1 MKRFLSIFVCLILI
15 LGTFSLTAFADE
27 DSSVNWWDY
36 ILSLY
41 SDAYYINNV
50 AADPDKLVDYWDS
63 NPGKLEIFYRLFFG
77 AGAPQDIFTTYP
89 KYQMIKNLNEAAEG
103 RYMVAELERNQLEG
117 LFESFNDYWAN
128 NSAEVRN
135 ISLIDLNIK
144 YNTDVKVQGNF
155 GNVLGTGPAAR
166 LSSDISIDYN
176 VNTATDSF
184 MYFVPPKNF
193 DPDPSTIYVYNGSS
207 YYPPVI
213 YLSAGNIAYCGDDA
227 MLRGYYYVL
236 NSTEF
241 IYAEDGFITSPM
253 YIWYSLNDSTSRV
266 NFMEVYRDR
275 SIYPFTIYSEGSFHG
290 VSDTSGGLSYEYDY
304 TDVLD
309 KISKAVGL
317 HITTDDTLEP
327 VSYTLPDDI
336 PYDEDN
342 RTVVMV
348 PVDQPGAPV
357 YLSPS
362 TYNNYVDEGDIY
374 NSDDH
379 SNNIVDEETVNNMTS
394 LYNEYVTNNSSGST
408 YDDSKLMGKL
418 DKIISKL
425 KDIYNAIEKIDLS
438 PTVIVQNVENSLNP
452 EPSYEKF
459 SDCVVNNIP
468 IANDIKELTNSF
480 NVVESESGFD
490 DIVILSDSNSN
501 NSVTASLYNGFYID
515 VSWYAPYRTK
525 IRDLLKL
532 FCYVL
537 GIGGIWGAVRSVFGI
552 HGGGSES

>member
-15 LGTFSLTAFADE
+15 FGTFSLTAFADTFE
-27 DSSVNWWDY
+27 PNPIEWVLSYYVSSVY
-36 ILSLY
+36 GY
-41 SDAYYINNV
+41 SQV
-50 AADPDKLVDYWDS
+50 AGDPDALVDYYETF
-63 NPGKLEIFYRLFFG
+63 PGKLSMIPFSSLTGPFSWV
-77 AGAPQDIFTTYP
+77 A
-89 KYQMIKNLNEAAEG
+89 IKNLDNAVDG
-103 RYMVAELERNQLEG
+103 RYMVTELKKEQVEG
-117 LFESFNDYWAN
+117 LYDAFNEYWSN
-128 NSAEVRN
+128 DSAEIRN
-135 ISLIDLNIK
+135 ISFSNLNID
-144 YNTDVKVQGNF
+144 YDPDNVKVQGNF
-155 GNVLGTGPAAR
+155 GNILGTGPAAR

-193 DPDPSTIYVYNGSS
+193 DPDPSTIYVYNGSV

-227 MLRGYYYVL
+227 MCRGYYYVL

-290 VSDTSGGLSYEYDY
+290 LGDTSGGLSYEYDY

-336 PYDEDN
+336 PYDEDD